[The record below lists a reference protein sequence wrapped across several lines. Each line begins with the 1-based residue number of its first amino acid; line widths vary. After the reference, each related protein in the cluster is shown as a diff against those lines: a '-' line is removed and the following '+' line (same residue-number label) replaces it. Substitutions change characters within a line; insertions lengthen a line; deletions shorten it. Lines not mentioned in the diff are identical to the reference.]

1 MPSFLSVEKGVRT
14 LWDFIVKYW
23 LECIFGII
31 VAGLSASYASL
42 VKRFKAEKAKNQAI
56 ENGLRGILR
65 IQILDTYD
73 RCVADGRKISVSR
86 KDAIVSIYQ
95 SYVALGDENVD
106 DTINALYEELIHMTI
121 G

>member
-1 MPSFLSVEKGVRT
+1 MWEWIT
-14 LWDFIVKYW
+14 KYW
-23 LECIFGII
+23 IEWLFGLIT
-31 VAGLSASYASL
+31 VGFSAAYANMA
-42 VKRFKAEKAKNQAI
+42 KKFRAERAKNQAI

-73 RCVADGRKISVSR
+73 RCLANGRKISISR

-95 SYVALGDENVD
+95 SYVALGSENVD
-106 DTINALYEELIHMTI
+106 DTIKTLYEELVHMEI